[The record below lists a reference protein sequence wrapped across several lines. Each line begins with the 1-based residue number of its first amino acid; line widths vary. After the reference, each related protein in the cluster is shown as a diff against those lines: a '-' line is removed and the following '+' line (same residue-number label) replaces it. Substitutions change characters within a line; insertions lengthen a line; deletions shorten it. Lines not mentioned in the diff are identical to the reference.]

1 VRGKSIAAV
10 ARENLDDATDRIGAI
25 QVRCRAAQD
34 FDVVDRIYRDGFQCR
49 GARSGRAH
57 PLAVD
62 QHQRLVAVGAAQ
74 EHAAGRCRAAVHDD
88 LDPGYASQ
96 QLGEALR
103 AGAGDFFGADHRDV
117 GDELR
122 WRLRPARR
130 RDHQRIER
138 QCAGVLLRLGN
149 TGEAGEDQRG
159 QQVSGRE
166 RQTRHHFLRNA
177 VRPRTAAG
185 GRQRGENVRAKA
197 PATSGI
203 RPDIASP
210 RCVSVR
216 KPCANVRHSGAG
228 RSPGWSVCERLNA
241 LAPDGPPSHARRAQ
255 WHSRTARTDLPLRG
269 QRRLCRIS
277 MRRTGFPFHPRRQT
291 GAADTCCGRVY
302 RSAVTGGLRLP
313 GLLYSSALRIP
324 PKTPDRYP

>member
-1 VRGKSIAAV
+1 MQ
-10 ARENLDDATDRIGAI
+10 ARAGFRCGRSRLSGWLPAP
-25 QVRCRAAQD
+25 RCREVEEPTRWPSIRTSVWLVLAPRKNTPL
-34 FDVVDRIYRDGFQCR
+34 VD
-49 GARSGRAH
+49 
-57 PLAVD
+57 
-62 QHQRLVAVGAAQ
+62 
-74 EHAAGRCRAAVHDD
+74 AGPPFMTIST
-88 LDPGYASQ
+88 PGDAPQ
-96 QLGEALR
+96 KLGEALR
-103 AGAGDFFGADHRDV
+103 AGAGDLFGADHRDV
-117 GDELR
+117 GGELR
-122 WRLRPARR
+122 RRLRPARR
-130 RDHQRIER
+130 GDHQRIQR
-138 QCAGVLLRLGN
+138 QRAGVLLRWGN
-149 TGEAGEDQRG
+149 TGEAREDNRG
-159 QQVSGRE
+159 QQISGRE

-177 VRPRTAAG
+177 VRPRTAVG

-228 RSPGWSVCERLNA
+228 RSPGWSVCERQSR

-269 QRRLCRIS
+269 QRRLCRMS

-302 RSAVTGGLRLP
+302 RSAVTDGLRFP
-313 GLLYSSALRIP
+313 GLLYSSALRIQ